1 MEAAHTRQ
9 DFLLNGRGRARTA
22 GRYMDS
28 QRQRQSA
35 LPGKVEVP
43 KDQLKGDVRG
53 VLDYAARPDGV
64 AWAPA
69 A

>member
-1 MEAAHTRQ
+1 
-9 DFLLNGRGRARTA
+9 
-22 GRYMDS
+22 MDS

-35 LPGKVEVP
+35 FPGKVEVT
-43 KDQLKGDVRG
+43 KDQLEDLLKGDVRG

-64 AWAPA
+64 AWASA

>member
-1 MEAAHTRQ
+1 
-9 DFLLNGRGRARTA
+9 
-22 GRYMDS
+22 MDS

-35 LPGKVEVP
+35 LRGKVEVP
-43 KDQLKGDVRG
+43 KDQLEDLLTGDVRG